1 MKDITEVC
9 YTLVK
14 YKLNV
19 QLYNEDKTELV
30 KQVNVTLINFS
41 GWPDLD
47 CPSTEDELEGFHS
60 MLETLVGIYVNS
72 KGKDKPKAVMHCRQ
86 GHGRT
91 GTCTLILS
99 RILQKFYGTF
109 SSHS

>member
-47 CPSTEDELEGFHS
+47 CPSSEDELEGFHS

-99 RILQKFYGTF
+99 RIL
-109 SSHS
+109 